1 MAKLKILKNS
11 VPMLDTRQG
20 IRMLGSILEEKGL
33 KMAPTWG
40 DKIKMAPPLRVPKRT
55 GRDADQRRV
64 LPLNG
69 SRWQKLR
76 AQVLAGEP
84 LCRHCAA
91 RGLTVPAT
99 DVDHI
104 SGDPSDNR
112 LEALQPLC
120 HECHS
125 IKTAA
130 DHGKRVA
137 RPVGLDGLPLSGPWA
152 ATAKDREDRSALDRP
167 VPATQSLTAKKE
179 RDG

>member
-1 MAKLKILKNS
+1 MAKLKMLKS
-11 VPMLDTRQG
+11 SLPILDTTRG

-33 KMAPTWG
+33 KMAP
-40 DKIKMAPPLRVPKRT
+40 PLRVPKRT
-55 GRDADQRRV
+55 GRDADPRRV

-152 ATAKDREDRSALDRP
+152 AAAKDRDDRSSPDRP
-167 VPATQSLTAKKE
+167 VPATQLLTAKKD
-179 RDG
+179 RSR

>member
-1 MAKLKILKNS
+1 MAKLKMLKS
-11 VPMLDTRQG
+11 TVPMLDTRRG

-40 DKIKMAPPLRVPKRT
+40 DKIKMAPPLRAPKRT
-55 GRDADQRRV
+55 GRDADPRRV

-76 AQVLAGEP
+76 AQVLDGEP

-125 IKTAA
+125 IKTAT

-152 ATAKDREDRSALDRP
+152 EAAKDREDRPGLDRP
-167 VPATQSLTAKKE
+167 VPATQSLTAKKD
-179 RDG
+179 RSR

>member
-1 MAKLKILKNS
+1 MAKLKMLRSSLPI
-11 VPMLDTRQG
+11 LDTTRG

-33 KMAPTWG
+33 KMAP
-40 DKIKMAPPLRVPKRT
+40 PLRVSKRT
-55 GRDADQRRV
+55 GRDADPRRV

-69 SRWQKLR
+69 AKWQRLR
-76 AQVLAGEP
+76 AQVLAEQP
-84 LCRHCAA
+84 LCAHCGC

-99 DVDHI
+99 DVDHKDGNPGNNDR
-104 SGDPSDNR
+104 SN
-112 LEALQPLC
+112 LEGLC

-125 IKTAA
+125 TKTAA

-167 VPATQSLTAKKE
+167 VPATQSLTAKRE
-179 RDG
+179 GRLT